1 MLYHNIPNSLTNREL
16 MKAEQ
21 SCRTALNEFHKVYAI
36 ELRKLNPEYSSYA
49 ESEIF
54 LQAEQQLI
62 ARKTIEISMGIIVEF
77 VENVELTLGI
87 KKASDVPSIYR
98 EYLAMSQEMEKRNS
112 GAKMTTPKRN
122 RSNRRR
128 ILMKR

>member
-1 MLYHNIPNSLTNREL
+1 MLYSNIPNASTNREL

-21 SCRTALNEFHKVYAI
+21 SFRTALNELHKVYAI
-36 ELRKLNPEYSSYA
+36 ELRNSNPEYSEYA

-62 ARKTIEISMGIIVEF
+62 ARKTIEMAMGIIVEF
-77 VENVELTLGI
+77 EENAELTLGI
-87 KKASDVPSIYR
+87 KRASDVLKIYR

-112 GAKMTTPKRN
+112 GAKITIPKHN
-122 RSNRRR
+122 RSKRRR
-128 ILMKR
+128 LLIAK